1 MKKVLTII
9 AISLVLVAGITLG
22 VFKFLEGSKVESAV
36 EEPEVIE
43 QDERVLVPIDEE
55 ESEEQTRFIDG
66 IQYDTGLSSDSSL
79 SSVMDVMHKMTHQKI
94 RAEDKWGTIPMTK
107 NTINQVYEVVSNSDF
122 DVKDDLLEIL
132 ERWKKGDFSQ
142 ADHDH
147 NYIWN
152 WQGGT
157 IGKAY
162 GLMTPEEE
170 IKFIENNFKDY
181 IVTDEENNEE

>member
-1 MKKVLTII
+1 MKKVLII
-9 AISLVLVAGITLG
+9 VAISLVLTSGISFG
-22 VFKFLEGSKVESAV
+22 IFKFLDNQQIESSA
-36 EEPEVIE
+36 EEPEVNE
-43 QDERVLVPIDEE
+43 QDERVLAPIDEE
-55 ESEEQTRFIDG
+55 ESEEQTRFIGG
-66 IQYDTGLSSDSSL
+66 IQYDTGLSPDSSL

-94 RAEDKWGTIPMTK
+94 RAEDKWGAIPMTED
-107 NTINQVYEVVSNSDF
+107 TINQVYEVVSNSDF
-122 DVKDDLLEIL
+122 DIKNDLLDIL
-132 ERWKKGDFSQ
+132 ERWRKGDFSQ

-170 IKFIENNFKDY
+170 IEFIENNFKDY
-181 IVTDEENNEE
+181 IVTDKDNKEE